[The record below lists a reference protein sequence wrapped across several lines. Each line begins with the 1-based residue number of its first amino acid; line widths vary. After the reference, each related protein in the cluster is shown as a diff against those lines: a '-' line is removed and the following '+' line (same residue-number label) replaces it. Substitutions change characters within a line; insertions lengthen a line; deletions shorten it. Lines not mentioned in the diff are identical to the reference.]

1 MKLIIFLL
9 AFTLHVFALEAYKP
23 DKDFAPYFNPLN
35 CSVVLDKFFYT
46 IVMIINSKALK
57 P

>member
-35 CSVVLDKFFYT
+35 ALLFWINFFIP

>member
-35 CSVVLDKFFYT
+35 CSVVLDKFFIP